1 MKRFNLK
8 VFKKFWGIAK
18 PYWVSSEKKGGFT
31 LLGILFILLIVNTPL
46 SVSLTNI
53 QGDIISALTE
63 LNQDRFT
70 KTIYLFLGILII
82 YVPLSA
88 SFGYIQ
94 DKLGI
99 YWRRWLTHN
108 FLNRY
113 FSNRAFYE
121 LGNFN
126 SDIDNPDQRVSED
139 IKSFTEDSLRFLL
152 VIINSTFQIIGFTA
166 LLWTI
171 PPRTLLFALENPIGI
186 SFNLVIPFF
195 KTIPIDLTVSKIEP
209 SILVIF
215 LLIYSLVGTLLT
227 VGFFGGKLVNINF
240 AQLRKEANFR
250 FGLVRVRENSES
262 IAFYQGEQQESRQ
275 LKHRFR
281 DVFRNYNQLILWKE
295 LFLGLF
301 TNAYEYLPYIIPAIV
316 VAPSIFAGEIEVG
329 KVTVAQSAFARVFFS
344 LNIIVSRF
352 QFLTAFVAGID
363 RLDSF
368 SKYLDKNEKAA
379 SQENYERPI
388 IDRKTQDYLAVEDL
402 TLQTPNYHQTL
413 IKDLSVKLQT
423 GESLLIMGA
432 SGGGKSSL
440 LRAIAGLWNSGTGS
454 ITRPELNKILF
465 LPQKPYTILGNLRSQ
480 LIYPLSEANL
490 RDHELHQV
498 LDQVNLP
505 DLAERFGGLDAEKDW
520 SDVLS
525 LGEQQRLAFARILIN
540 KPEYII
546 LDEAT
551 SALDVEN
558 EASLYQ
564 HLQQLESTFI
574 SVGHRPT
581 LIQYH
586 QKLLK
591 LLDHDSWRIEDTANY
606 QRYSEFKKNKR
617 MQDSPE
623 RP

>member
-8 VFKKFWGIAK
+8 VFQEFWAIAK
-18 PYWVSSEKKGGFT
+18 PYWIGNEKKGAWALLAT
-31 LLGILFILLIVNTPL
+31 LFLLLIVYTPL

-53 QGDIISALTE
+53 QGNVISALTE
-63 LNQDRFT
+63 LNQERFT
-70 KTIYLFLGILII
+70 RTIYLFLGILIV
-82 YVPLSA
+82 YVPLYA

-94 DKLGI
+94 DKLGV

-113 FSNRAFYE
+113 FRNRAFFE
-121 LGNFN
+121 LSNFN
-126 SDIDNPDQRVSED
+126 SDIDNPDQRISED

-171 PPRTLLFALENPIGI
+171 PPRTLLFSLEKPIGI
-186 SFNLVIPFF
+186 AFDLAIPFY
-195 KTIPIDLTVSKIEP
+195 KTIPIDLSISKIEP
-209 SILVIF
+209 SVLVIF
-215 LLIYSLVGTLLT
+215 LLIYSIVGTLLT
-227 VGFFGGKLVNINF
+227 VGFFGGQLVKINF
-240 AQLRKEANFR
+240 AQLKKEANFR

-275 LKHRFR
+275 LKNRFR
-281 DVFRNYNQLILWKE
+281 DVFRNYNQLILWRE

-329 KVTVAQSAFARVFFS
+329 KVTVAQSAFARVFYS

-352 QFLTAFVAGID
+352 QFLTSFVAGIE

-368 SKYLDKNEKAA
+368 SKYLEKNEQLKVTEDD
-379 SQENYERPI
+379 QRPI
-388 IDRKTQDYLAVEDL
+388 IDRKTQDYLAVENL

-413 IKDLSVKLQT
+413 IKDLSLNLHT

-440 LRAIAGLWNSGTGS
+440 LRAIAGLWNSGKGS
-454 ITRPELNKILF
+454 ITRPELEKILF

-480 LIYPLSEANL
+480 IIYPLTEANIS
-490 RDHELHQV
+490 DQELYEA
-498 LDQVNLP
+498 LDKVNLS
-505 DLAERFGGLDAEKDW
+505 DLAERFGGLDAERDW

-540 KPEYII
+540 KPQYII

-558 EASLYQ
+558 ETMLYNQ
-564 HLQQLESTFI
+564 LQQLEATFV

-591 LLDHDSWRIEDTANY
+591 LFDHNSWKIEDIKD
-606 QRYSEFKKNKR
+606 RV
-617 MQDSPE
+617 
-623 RP
+623 

>member
-1 MKRFNLK
+1 MKRFNLQ
-8 VFKKFWGIAK
+8 VFQKFWVIAK
-18 PYWVSSEKKGGFT
+18 PYWLSGEKKGAFT
-31 LLGILFILLIVNTPL
+31 LLGILFLLLIVNTPL

-53 QGDIISALTE
+53 QGDMISALTE

-70 KTIYLFLGILII
+70 RTIYVFLGILIV

-88 SFGYIQ
+88 GYGYVRA
-94 DKLGI
+94 KLGI
-99 YWRRWLTHN
+99 YWRRWLTHS

-113 FSNRAFYE
+113 FRNRAFYE

-139 IKSFTEDSLRFLL
+139 IRSFTDDSLGFLL

-171 PPRTLLFALENPIGI
+171 PPRTLLFSLPNPIGI
-186 SFNLVIPFF
+186 AFNLPIPFY
-195 KTIPIDLTVSKIEP
+195 KTIPIDLSITKIEP

-215 LLIYSLVGTLLT
+215 LLIYSILGTLIT
-227 VGFFGGKLVNINF
+227 VGFFGGKLVKINF
-240 AQLRKEANFR
+240 EQLRKEADFR
-250 FGLVRVRENSES
+250 FGLIRVRENSES
-262 IAFYQGEQQESRQ
+262 IAFYQGEAQESRQ
-275 LKHRFR
+275 LRYRFR
-281 DVFRNYNQLILWKE
+281 DVFQNYNKLILWKE

-301 TNAYEYLPYIIPAIV
+301 TNAYEYLPYIIPVVV
-316 VAPSIFAGEIEVG
+316 VAPSIFSGDIEVG
-329 KVTVAQSAFARVFFS
+329 KVTVAQRAFARVFFS

-368 SKYLDKNEKAA
+368 SKYLDINEKQSATED
-379 SQENYERPI
+379 QERPI
-388 IDRKTQDYLAVEDL
+388 ISRKTQDYLNVENL
-402 TLQTPNYHQTL
+402 TLQTPNYAQTL
-413 IKDLSVKLQT
+413 IKDLSVRLET
-423 GESLLIMGA
+423 GDSLLIMGA

-440 LRAIAGLWNSGTGS
+440 LRAIAGLWNSGRGS
-454 ITRPELNKILF
+454 ITRPELDQILF

-480 LIYPLSEANL
+480 IIYPLSETNMS
-490 RDHELHQV
+490 DQELHEV
-498 LDQVNLP
+498 LEQVNLP
-505 DLAERFGGLDAEKDW
+505 DLAERFGGLDTERDW

-540 KPEYII
+540 KPQYII

-558 EASLYQ
+558 EATLYNY
-564 HLQQLESTFI
+564 LQQLETTYV

-591 LLDHDSWRIEDTANY
+591 LSSHDSWQIEDT
-606 QRYSEFKKNKR
+606 K
-617 MQDSPE
+617 DVV
-623 RP
+623 

>member
-8 VFKKFWGIAK
+8 VFKKFWDIAK
-18 PYWVSSEKKGGFT
+18 PYWVSREKKGAFT
-31 LLGILFILLIVNTPL
+31 LLGILFILLVVNTPL

-94 DKLGI
+94 TKLGI
-99 YWRRWLTHN
+99 YWRRWLTHS

-126 SDIDNPDQRVSED
+126 TDIDNPDQRISED
-139 IKSFTEDSLRFLL
+139 IKSFTEDSLSFLL

-171 PPRTLLFALENPIGI
+171 PPRTLLFSLENPIGI
-186 SFNLVIPFF
+186 SFNLAIPFY
-195 KTIPIDLTVSKIEP
+195 KTIPIDLSISKIEP

-215 LLIYSLVGTLLT
+215 LLIYSIVGTLLT

-281 DVFRNYNQLILWKE
+281 DVFTNYNQLILWKE

-316 VAPSIFAGEIEVG
+316 VAPSIFAGDIEVG
-329 KVTVAQSAFARVFFS
+329 KVTVAQRAFARVFFS

-368 SKYLDKNEKAA
+368 SKYLAKNEKPA
-379 SQENYERPI
+379 SKEDYERPI

-440 LRAIAGLWNSGTGS
+440 LRAIAGLWNSGTGA
-454 ITRPELNKILF
+454 ITRPKLDKILF

-480 LIYPLSEANL
+480 LIYPLSEVNIP
-490 RDHELHQV
+490 DHELHQV
-498 LDQVNLP
+498 LDKVNLP
-505 DLAERFGGLDAEKDW
+505 DLAERFGGLDVEKDW

-558 EASLYQ
+558 EAALYQ
-564 HLQQLESTFI
+564 HLQQLESTFV

-591 LLDHDSWRIEDTANY
+591 LLDHDSWRIEDTAN
-606 QRYSEFKKNKR
+606 
-617 MQDSPE
+617 
-623 RP
+623 

>member
-8 VFKKFWGIAK
+8 VFKRFWDIAK
-18 PYWVSSEKKGGFT
+18 PYWTSREKKGAFT

-63 LNQDRFT
+63 LNEERFT

-88 SFGYIQ
+88 SFSYIQ
-94 DKLGI
+94 NKLGI
-99 YWRRWLTHN
+99 YWRRWLTHS

-126 SDIDNPDQRVSED
+126 TDIDNPDQRISED
-139 IKSFTEDSLRFLL
+139 IKSFTEDSLSFLL

-171 PPRTLLFALENPIGI
+171 PPRTLLFSLENPIGI
-186 SFNLVIPFF
+186 SFNLAIPFY
-195 KTIPIDLTVSKIEP
+195 KTIPIALSISKIEP

-215 LLIYSLVGTLLT
+215 LLIYSIVGTLLT

-262 IAFYQGEQQESRQ
+262 IAFYQGEDQESRQ

-281 DVFRNYNQLILWKE
+281 DVFTNYNQLILWKE

-316 VAPSIFAGEIEVG
+316 VAPSIFAGDIEVG
-329 KVTVAQSAFARVFFS
+329 KVTVAQRAFARVFFS

-368 SKYLDKNEKAA
+368 SKYLAKNEQPAPK
-379 SQENYERPI
+379 EDYERPI
-388 IDRKTQDYLAVEDL
+388 IGRKTQDYLAVEDL

-454 ITRPELNKILF
+454 ITRPELDKILF

-480 LIYPLSEANL
+480 LIYPLADAHI
-490 RDHELHQV
+490 RDQELHQI
-498 LDQVNLP
+498 LDKVNLP

-546 LDEAT
+546 LDVAT

-558 EASLYQ
+558 EAALYH
-564 HLQQLESTFI
+564 HLQQLDSTFV

-581 LIQYH
+581 LIPYH

-591 LLDHDSWRIEDTANY
+591 LIDHNSWRIEDTKSD
-606 QRYSEFKKNKR
+606 SENVV
-617 MQDSPE
+617 
-623 RP
+623 

>member
-8 VFKKFWGIAK
+8 VFKEFWTIAK
-18 PYWVSSEKKGGFT
+18 PYWISSEKKGAFT

-63 LNQDRFT
+63 LNQERFT

-88 SFGYIQ
+88 GFSYIQ

-113 FSNRAFYE
+113 FRNRAFYE

-126 SDIDNPDQRVSED
+126 SDIDNPDQRISED
-139 IKSFTEDSLRFLL
+139 IRSFTEDSLRFLL

-171 PPRTLLFALENPIGI
+171 PPRTLLFSLENPIGI
-186 SFNLVIPFF
+186 AFDLTIPFY
-195 KTIPIDLTVSKIEP
+195 KTIPIDLSFSKLEP

-215 LLIYSLVGTLLT
+215 LLIYSIFGTLLT

-275 LKHRFR
+275 LRDRFR
-281 DVFRNYNQLILWKE
+281 DVFQNYNKLILWKE

-301 TNAYEYLPYIIPAIV
+301 TNAYEYLPYIIPALV
-316 VAPSIFAGEIEVG
+316 VAPSIFAGDIEVG
-329 KVTVAQSAFARVFFS
+329 KVTVAQRAFARVFFS

-352 QFLTAFVAGID
+352 QFLTAFVAGIE

-368 SKYLDKNEKAA
+368 SKYLEKNEQQKVTVD
-379 SQENYERPI
+379 EERPI

-413 IKDLSVKLQT
+413 IKDLSIKLQT

-454 ITRPELNKILF
+454 ITRPELDKILF
-465 LPQKPYTILGNLRSQ
+465 LPQKPYTILGDLRSQ
-480 LIYPLSEANL
+480 IIYPLTDANISD
-490 RDHELHQV
+490 RELHQV
-498 LDQVNLP
+498 LDQVNLA

-540 KPEYII
+540 KPQYII

-558 EASLYQ
+558 EAVLYN
-564 HLQQLESTFI
+564 HLQALKTTFV

-581 LIQYH
+581 LIKYH
-586 QKLLK
+586 QKLLR
-591 LLDHDSWRIEDTANY
+591 LIDHNSWKIQDTKDVA
-606 QRYSEFKKNKR
+606 KNF
-617 MQDSPE
+617 
-623 RP
+623 

>member
-8 VFKKFWGIAK
+8 VFKEFWAIAK
-18 PYWVSSEKKGGFT
+18 PYWVSSEKKGALT
-31 LLGILFILLIVNTPL
+31 LLGLLFLLLIVYTPL

-53 QGDIISALTE
+53 QGDVISALTE
-63 LNQDRFT
+63 LNQERFT
-70 KTIYLFLGILII
+70 KTIYLFLGVLII
-82 YVPLSA
+82 YVPLIA
-88 SFGYIQ
+88 SYYFVR

-108 FLNRY
+108 FLSRY

-126 SDIDNPDQRVSED
+126 SDIDNPDQRIAED
-139 IKSFTEDSLRFLL
+139 IKSFTEDSLFFLL
-152 VIINSTFQIIGFTA
+152 LIINSTFQIIGFTA

-171 PPRTLLFALENPIGI
+171 PPRTLLFSFENPIGI
-186 SFNLVIPFF
+186 SFNLAIPFF
-195 KTIPIDLTVSKIEP
+195 KTIPIDLSISKIEP
-209 SILVIF
+209 SVLVIF
-215 LLIYSLVGTLLT
+215 LVIYSIIGTLLT
-227 VGFFGGKLVNINF
+227 VGFFGGKLVKINF
-240 AQLRKEANFR
+240 AQLKKEANFR
-250 FGLVRVRENSES
+250 FGLVRIRENSES
-262 IAFYQGEQQESRQ
+262 IAFYQGEEQESRQ

-281 DVFRNYNQLILWKE
+281 DVFTNYNQLILWKE

-316 VAPSIFAGEIEVG
+316 VAPSIFAGDIEVG
-329 KVTVAQSAFARVFFS
+329 KVTVAQSAFARVFYS
-344 LNIIVSRF
+344 LNLIVRRF
-352 QFLTAFVAGID
+352 QFLTAFVAGVE

-368 SKYLDKNEKAA
+368 SKYLEKNEKSAA
-379 SQENYERPI
+379 IEDKEKPI
-388 IDRKTQDYLAVEDL
+388 IDRKTQDYLAVEEL

-413 IKDLSVKLQT
+413 IKDLSVKLQS

-454 ITRPELNKILF
+454 ITRPELDKILF

-480 LIYPLSEANL
+480 LIYPLSEANIQD
-490 RDHELHQV
+490 RELHQV
-498 LDQVNLP
+498 LEQVNLP

-540 KPEYII
+540 KPQYII

-558 EASLYQ
+558 EAALYN
-564 HLQQLESTFI
+564 HLQQLDSTFI

-591 LLDHDSWRIEDTANY
+591 LIDHDSWRIEDTDNIIEHN
-606 QRYSEFKKNKR
+606 QDDSVESKFKQKKL
-617 MQDSPE
+617 
-623 RP
+623 

>member
-1 MKRFNLK
+1 MKKFNLK
-8 VFKKFWGIAK
+8 VFQEFWAIAK
-18 PYWVSSEKKGGFT
+18 PYWVGNEKKGAWT
-31 LLGILFILLIVNTPL
+31 LLGTLFLLLIVYTPL

-53 QGDIISALTE
+53 QGNVISALTE
-63 LNQDRFT
+63 LNQERFT
-70 KTIYLFLGILII
+70 RTIYLFLGILII
-82 YVPLSA
+82 YVPLYA

-94 DKLGI
+94 DKLGV

-113 FSNRAFYE
+113 FRNRAFYE
-121 LGNFN
+121 LSNFN
-126 SDIDNPDQRVSED
+126 SDIDNPDQRISED

-171 PPRTLLFALENPIGI
+171 PPRTLLFSLEKPIGI
-186 SFNLVIPFF
+186 AFDLAIPFY
-195 KTIPIDLTVSKIEP
+195 KTIPIDLSISKLEP

-215 LLIYSLVGTLLT
+215 LLIYSIVGTLLT
-227 VGFFGGKLVNINF
+227 VGFFGGKLVKINF
-240 AQLRKEANFR
+240 AQLKKEANFR

-262 IAFYQGEQQESRQ
+262 IAFYQGEEQESRQ
-275 LKHRFR
+275 LKYRFR
-281 DVFRNYNQLILWKE
+281 DVFQNYNQLILWRE

-329 KVTVAQSAFARVFFS
+329 KVTVAQSAFARVFYS

-352 QFLTAFVAGID
+352 QFLTTFVAGIE

-368 SKYLDKNEKAA
+368 SKYLEKNEQLKVTEDA
-379 SQENYERPI
+379 QRPI
-388 IDRKTQDYLAVEDL
+388 IERKSQDYLAVDNL

-413 IKDLSVKLQT
+413 IKDLSIKLHT

-440 LRAIAGLWNSGTGS
+440 LRAIAGLWNSGKGS
-454 ITRPELNKILF
+454 ITRPELEKILF

-480 LIYPLSEANL
+480 IIYPLTDANIHDQELYEA
-490 RDHELHQV
+490 
-498 LDQVNLP
+498 LDKVNLS
-505 DLAERFGGLDAEKDW
+505 DLAERFGGLDTEKDW

-540 KPEYII
+540 KPQYII

-558 EASLYQ
+558 ETLLYKQ
-564 HLQQLESTFI
+564 LQQLKITFV

-591 LLDHDSWRIEDTANY
+591 LLDHNSWKIE
-606 QRYSEFKKNKR
+606 QIQNKV
-617 MQDSPE
+617 
-623 RP
+623 